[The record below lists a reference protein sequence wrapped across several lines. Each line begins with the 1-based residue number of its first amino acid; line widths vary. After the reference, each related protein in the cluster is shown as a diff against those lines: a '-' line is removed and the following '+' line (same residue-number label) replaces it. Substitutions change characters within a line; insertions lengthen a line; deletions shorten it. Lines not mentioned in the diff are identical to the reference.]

1 MYRPPS
7 ESLKHKSA
15 NAKRTASILR
25 GIAELPD
32 LSTTDQN
39 TLAKA
44 ARVLDS
50 IASHKAKEAAATR
63 KAEQKRDKALA
74 AALPDAMRLV
84 MLWPAGSWLDQLA
97 IIRTQPEW
105 GWVAE
110 SLNDRTSTAG
120 YARRLIADYLQQART
135 AEAQSIAWGAAN
147 GRGDVATLEAQRRV
161 TLDRAREDA
170 QTQIAALRVEAIMEA
185 EQVAA

>member
-44 ARVLDS
+44 ARVLD
-50 IASHKAKEAAATR
+50 
-63 KAEQKRDKALA
+63 
-74 AALPDAMRLV
+74 AMRLV

-105 GWVAE
+105 QWVAE
-110 SLNDRTSTAG
+110 TLNKRETTVWKPAVA
-120 YARRLIADYLQQART
+120 ARRLIADYLQQART
-135 AEAQSIAWGAAN
+135 AEAQSIAWAAAN

-170 QTQIAALRVEAIMEA
+170 QTQIAALRVEAIMES